1 MDTQRVSAA
10 VFDLLTKVSHATR
23 PPGGAG
29 SAMVGFLANSLSRL
43 GAVVFLAYLIGVPV
57 TRAALPSWVT
67 VNKSNSGFVL
77 SSTGSAF
84 IPWGFNYS
92 RDERFR
98 LIEDYWNDA
107 GSEGWA
113 KIERDF
119 REMRLLGAN
128 VVRVN
133 LQFAKFMDAPRKPN
147 AMALARL
154 ESLIDLAESMD
165 IYLDITGLGTFR
177 ARDVPQWYNNL
188 SERDRWGVQSEFW
201 EAIASA
207 GASHRGVFAYN
218 LMNEPLVST
227 EHRSTGQWTH
237 PSELEGLRYVE
248 YINLDPA
255 GRTATDI
262 ARAWARQLTD
272 AIHQHDRRHA
282 ITLGMIW
289 LDGVKP
295 ENMPIA
301 PAAIAPEVDFLA
313 VHMYPATGRID
324 LALEA
329 LTHYRIGKPIV
340 VEETFPLHCTS
351 KEYADF
357 LRRSRATASGW
368 LAHFWSL
375 TPDDLRGK
383 TDAPS
388 VLMLESLDS
397 FRVLNPNR

>member
-1 MDTQRVSAA
+1 M
-10 VFDLLTKVSHATR
+10 FELLTEVSHATR
-23 PPGGAG
+23 LLGGAG

-113 KIERDF
+113 KVERDF

-133 LQFAKFMDAPRKPN
+133 LQFAKFMDAPGKPN
-147 AMALARL
+147 PMALARL

-188 SERDRWGVQSEFW
+188 SERDRWSVQSEFW
-201 EAIASA
+201 EAIASV

-329 LTHYRIGKPIV
+329 LAHYRIGKPIV

-357 LRRSRATASGW
+357 LRRSRAMASGW

-397 FRVLNPNR
+397 FRDLNPNR